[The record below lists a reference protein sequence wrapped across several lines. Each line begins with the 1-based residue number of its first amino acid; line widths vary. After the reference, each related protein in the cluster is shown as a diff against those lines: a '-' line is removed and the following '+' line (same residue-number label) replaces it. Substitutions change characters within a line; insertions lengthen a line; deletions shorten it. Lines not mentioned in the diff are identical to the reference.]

1 MNPYVLFL
9 IILSVAYLL
18 MRFTKGLLFKIIGVV
33 VMAIAVIL
41 LAYLL
46 GLGPFKKNVLSR
58 SYIDDTFCA
67 SEQTE
72 DKAVCECIVQPYRL
86 ILNRY
91 FSEEELDEMEKSH
104 YECTYVFVKL
114 YDQIIADAQQC
125 SGNQDSAQILM
136 QRFVTTL
143 VPLLSSVEGWEK
155 TKNDLKDS
163 GNRMK
168 KWKEK
173 LEQKEDK

>member
-9 IILSVAYLL
+9 IALGVAYLL
-18 MRFTKGLLFKIIGVV
+18 IKFTKGLLFKILGVGI
-33 VMAIAVIL
+33 MAIAVIL

-58 SYIDDTFCA
+58 SHIDDTFCT
-67 SEQTE
+67 SEQPE

-86 ILNRY
+86 LLNRH
-91 FSEEELDEMEKSH
+91 FSEDELDEMERSH
-104 YECTYVFVKL
+104 YECTYVFVKI
-114 YDQIIADAQQC
+114 YDQIITDAQQC
-125 SGNQDSAQILM
+125 TGQQDSAQILM

-143 VPLLSSVEGWEK
+143 VPLLSTVEGWEK
-155 TKNDLKDS
+155 TKNNLKDS

-173 LEQKEDK
+173 LEQKEEN